1 MQISKKS
8 CTFAPNLRYCPA
20 DELAHRSQDVTMMK
34 KILLLL
40 PLVLLVSCGKQSN
53 SDGFSWDKA
62 TVYFLLTDRFYNG
75 DTTNDNSYGRAT
87 DYGSERLNASTFHG
101 GDWAGLYQKIQDGYF
116 TDLGVDVVWL
126 TDPYEQIHGWTTGSG
141 IVNDFPHYG
150 YHGYYPLDYTQT
162 DANYGTVEELHK
174 VIDALHAQGI
184 RVMMGANINDVG
196 YPTFSDYNAFYSN
209 GNTIDE
215 QWRPDRGQEYF
226 DTLTNAYNWSRWF
239 TDEWLRRP
247 LSEDELAALPDPR
260 LATTIYGLPDV
271 LTEKEAPVSLP
282 LFWKDKWQQAIG
294 DKRQEKYTWS
304 KMVTLRKDAQLAPT
318 EYVIRWIAAWVEEFG
333 IDGYRCDVV
342 EYVHPERWQQLYET
356 TNAALQCWRK
366 NHPQDPASQWK
377 DDIYFTGD
385 HEDAYITRLPEYEAV
400 DFKSMVNMMFP
411 KDGNL
416 STIIPVWQAYADS
429 MNQWRE
435 QGHEWYPFSYL
446 NNAYFRDADMA
457 HMDRCAITFLLAP
470 GAVQIFYGDETNRPM
485 SDARY
490 NVDAAQAFRSDM
502 NWQQATG
509 KRLWD
514 IYSQLCHLRK
524 AHPAIGAGQQTIIDN
539 HTVLRTLANDTVCI
553 HLDDNQVT
561 IGYNNNQ
568 KAESLVIDLCD

>member
-1 MQISKKS
+1 
-8 CTFAPNLRYCPA
+8 
-20 DELAHRSQDVTMMK
+20 MMK
-34 KILLLL
+34 TILLLL
-40 PLVLLVSCGKQSN
+40 PLVLFVSCGKQSN

-141 IVNDFPHYG
+141 VVNDFPHYG

-247 LSEDELAALPDPR
+247 LSEDELVALPDPR

-282 LFWKDKWQQAIG
+282 LFWKDKWQREIG
-294 DKRQEKYTWS
+294 DKQQEKYTWS

-342 EYVHPERWQQLYET
+342 EYVHPERWKQLYDSC
-356 TNAALQCWRK
+356 NAALQDWRH
-366 NHPQDPASQWK
+366 NHPNDPAAQWT
-377 DDIYFTGD
+377 DPIYFTGD
-385 HEDAYITRLPEYEAV
+385 HEEAFITRLPEYEALG
-400 DFKSMVNMMFP
+400 FASMVNMFFP

-416 STIIPVWQAYADS
+416 NTITAVWQQYADS
-429 MNQWRE
+429 MQQWNN
-435 QGHEWYPFSYL
+435 WMPFSYL
-446 NNAYFRDADMA
+446 NNAYFRDAA
-457 HMDRCAITFLLAP
+457 MDRMEDCATSFLLSP
-470 GAVQIFYGDETNRPM
+470 GAVQIFYGDEVARTM
-485 SDARY
+485 SDARF
-490 NVDAAQAFRSDM
+490 NVDAAQAFRSDYDW
-502 NWQQATG
+502 NNHNAPLLQHYQILGQW
-509 KRLWD
+509 R
-514 IYSQLCHLRK
+514 HR
-524 AHPAIGAGQQTIIDN
+524 HPAVGAGQQTTLDSTTCYRTIDTDEVVIALKPVVGAPIKVPDSWN
-539 HTVLRTLANDTVCI
+539 G
-553 HLDDNQVT
+553 HLVKNAYT
-561 IGYNNNQ
+561 NEIQ
-568 KAESLVIDLCD
+568 KAQNGTVTLTQPSANVALLEINKH